1 MKIEI
6 EGFNFEGYIAKII
19 VDEFQKLRK
28 EFEPY
33 FWNSPCDVE
42 LKFCTEE
49 LLLWNVIKNIKGH
62 LSREKI
68 REILIDFENI
78 RYGQYCYAS
87 FELKSVNS
95 AMGSVMKL
103 EKMSI
108 EMHTDRLN
116 DLIINHL
123 DNLELVI
130 ENIKFSIRHEFG
142 HILEYITY
150 HGMSEDEFI
159 AMENR
164 RNKELDEWYTSVDG
178 KKRTMDDI
186 RRYYGLESE
195 GIANMLADVDVEAK
209 LKNEEMMGKL
219 DHTKLKTTLTITSE
233 YEPLKEYSAELT
245 ITSTHE
251 PIEEEG

>member
-1 MKIEI
+1 MNSVKMEI

-28 EFEPY
+28 EFDTW
-33 FWNSPCDVE
+33 FSDSPCDVE
-42 LKFCTEE
+42 LKLCTEE
-49 LLLWNVIKNIKGH
+49 VLLWNVFKNIRGK

-78 RYGQYCYAS
+78 RYGQYCYAP
-87 FELKSVNS
+87 FEFKSVNS
-95 AMGSVMKL
+95 EKGPVMKL

-108 EMHTDRLN
+108 EIHTDRLN

-123 DNLELVI
+123 DNLDLVI
-130 ENIKFSIRHEFG
+130 ENIKFSMRHEFG

-150 HGMSEDEFI
+150 HGMSENEFI

-164 RNKELDEWYTSVDG
+164 RNKELDEWYASVKG
-178 KKRTMDDI
+178 KERTMDDI
-186 RRYYGLESE
+186 RRYHGLESE
-195 GIANMLADVDVEAK
+195 GAANMLADVDVEAK

-233 YEPLKEYSAELT
+233 YEPLKEDDSDGERK
-245 ITSTHE
+245 
-251 PIEEEG
+251 